1 MNRLLYTI
9 AVSLIVTGIIIGTH
23 QAISV
28 GFQESYWIFMLTFAI
43 YLVFA
48 YYRGKYKK

>member
-1 MNRLLYTI
+1 
-9 AVSLIVTGIIIGTH
+9 VGIIIGTH
-23 QAISV
+23 QTITV

-48 YYRGKYKK
+48 YYRGKNK